1 MTRRRPSWLTT
12 GNTDNVPSLPEEI
25 FQYIR
30 DGSRVSIQN
39 MCCLFSEECGDC
51 RIQIDSSLA
60 GLPEQTSNGSLS
72 LRRPTLPQ
80 PLITVTINPLEKNEM
95 TFVPPSPMAEGRR
108 RLEEDERKLSIGSA
122 SSLDEDPELDGHTLG
137 LRNCDIRRVSD
148 ISHINE
154 LRREISGLS
163 HLASEYY
170 EVKKIDPDKLSLDSI
185 HLRVLSRC
193 TKYQMIESKSD
204 RASRYFVIITTS
216 LTIFGISCGFW
227 YRNFSGFAEDAT
239 H

>member
-1 MTRRRPSWLTT
+1 
-12 GNTDNVPSLPEEI
+12 
-25 FQYIR
+25 
-30 DGSRVSIQN
+30 

-51 RIQIDSSLA
+51 RITVDSSLA
-60 GLPEQTSNGSLS
+60 GLPDQCQHHHNGSLL
-72 LRRPTLPQ
+72 LRPQLPQ

-95 TFVPPSPMAEGRR
+95 TFVPPSPMVEARR

-122 SSLDEDPELDGHTLG
+122 SSLDEDPEVDRNSLG
-137 LRNCDIRRVSD
+137 LMRNSDIRRVSD

-163 HLASEYY
+163 HLASEFY

-204 RASRYFVIITTS
+204 RTSRYFVIITTS

-227 YRNFSGFAEDAT
+227 YRNFSGFAEDAAT

>member
-1 MTRRRPSWLTT
+1 MW
-12 GNTDNVPSLPEEI
+12 
-25 FQYIR
+25 
-30 DGSRVSIQN
+30 
-39 MCCLFSEECGDC
+39 CLFSEESGGDC
-51 RIQIDSSLA
+51 RIEVDSSQ
-60 GLPEQTSNGSLS
+60 GLPEQSQHSANGSLA
-72 LRRPTLPQ
+72 LRPALLQ

-95 TFVPPSPMAEGRR
+95 TFVPPSPMVEARR
-108 RLEEDERKLSIGSA
+108 RLETEEDERKLSIGSA
-122 SSLDEDPELDGHTLG
+122 SSLDEDPEENMDTLG

-163 HLASEYY
+163 HLASEFY

>member
-1 MTRRRPSWLTT
+1 MM
-12 GNTDNVPSLPEEI
+12 E
-25 FQYIR
+25 
-30 DGSRVSIQN
+30 
-39 MCCLFSEECGDC
+39 
-51 RIQIDSSLA
+51 A
-60 GLPEQTSNGSLS
+60 
-72 LRRPTLPQ
+72 
-80 PLITVTINPLEKNEM
+80 
-95 TFVPPSPMAEGRR
+95 RR

-122 SSLDEDPELDGHTLG
+122 SSLDAEDPESLG
-137 LRNCDIRRVSD
+137 LRTCDIRRVSD

-163 HLASEYY
+163 HLASEFY

-193 TKYQMIESKSD
+193 TKYQMIERKSD
-204 RASRYFVIITTS
+204 RSSRYFVIITIS

-227 YRNFSGFAEDAT
+227 YRNFSGFSEAAT